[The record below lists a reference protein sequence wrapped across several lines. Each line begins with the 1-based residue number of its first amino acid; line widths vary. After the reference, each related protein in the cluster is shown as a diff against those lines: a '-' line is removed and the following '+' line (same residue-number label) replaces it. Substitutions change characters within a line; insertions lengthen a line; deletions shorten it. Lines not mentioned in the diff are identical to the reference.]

1 MSAAAASDGDGVE
14 VREASGAERQAC
26 RMLLPEWTDAMGWSL
41 MLVAVDSASG
51 RITGAAMAMPVR
63 HASGETHLRF
73 IMRVAKPYRGAGV
86 GSAILARME
95 RLAREDAAPALVA
108 SGVAEES
115 ARFLLRRGFAG
126 SEALRAFELDV
137 ESVVRR
143 TIPIAARADR
153 TNRVPAGARIAPIDR
168 AAIPRLAQLH
178 GALIG
183 GSTAALA
190 EAMHARLLD
199 PAWSNS
205 RMMVIDGEPHAFM
218 TARTTGAVGDIE
230 ACLVSPGLQACCGS
244 SGWAAPWLFAR
255 MCALAHDVGV
265 TTLRFECRDTNR
277 RMITLAGAMRAT
289 PAGTRAVMLRRFD

>member
-1 MSAAAASDGDGVE
+1 MNGADAHDGDAVE
-14 VREASGAERQAC
+14 VGEAAGAERQAC
-26 RMLLPEWTDAMGWSL
+26 RMLLPEWASDMGWSR
-41 MLVAVDSASG
+41 MMVAVGATSG
-51 RITGAAMAMPVR
+51 RITGGAMAMPLR

-115 ARFLLRRGFAG
+115 ARFLGRRGFAG
-126 SEALRAFELDV
+126 TEALRAFELDV

-143 TIPIAARADR
+143 TIPIAARANR

-183 GSTAALA
+183 GSTAAIA
-190 EAMHARLLD
+190 EAMHGRLLD

-218 TARTTGAVGDIE
+218 TARTTGTVGDIE
-230 ACLVSPGLQACCGS
+230 ACLVSPGLQACAGS
-244 SGWAAPWLFAR
+244 SGWAAPWLFSE
-255 MCALAHDVGV
+255 MCTLAHDVGV

-277 RMITLAGAMRAT
+277 RMIALANAMHAT
-289 PAGTRAVMLRRFD
+289 PTGTRAVMVRRLD